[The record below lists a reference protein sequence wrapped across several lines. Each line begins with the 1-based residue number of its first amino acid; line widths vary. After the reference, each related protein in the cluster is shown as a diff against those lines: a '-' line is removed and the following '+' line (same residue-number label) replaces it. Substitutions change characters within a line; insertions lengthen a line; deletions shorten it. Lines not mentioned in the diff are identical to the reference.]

1 MTVDITKRTVPILAE
16 TKKNEKKKKF
26 KDFSRR
32 ISTKNAF
39 EKNPQQNR
47 NSRTEIRKPSKAYT
61 AEIKKCNKDIYK

>member
-16 TKKNEKKKKF
+16 TKKNEKF

-47 NSRTEIRKPSKAYT
+47 NFRTEIRKTSEGYT